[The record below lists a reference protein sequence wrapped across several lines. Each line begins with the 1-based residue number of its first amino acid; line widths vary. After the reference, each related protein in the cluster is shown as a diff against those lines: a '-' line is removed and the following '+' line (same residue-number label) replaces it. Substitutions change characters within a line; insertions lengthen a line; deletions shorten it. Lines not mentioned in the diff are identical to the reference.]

1 MRFTNSKN
9 PTLNRNGRGCH
20 QAAPRYYLF
29 KFKPAAHSG
38 LSNSSRKAQ
47 LMRRFL
53 FALGTL
59 AISATAHA
67 ETSPFKAFT
76 EAVNSGSIEECL
88 AAFAPGARFIDLGND
103 FSAPDRMS
111 YFCKAVVDA
120 GSRYTVLT
128 ETQEGETISFTFD
141 FKQAGGYALNG
152 KGSAT
157 ISGGKIGSMMIEAR

>member
-1 MRFTNSKN
+1 
-9 PTLNRNGRGCH
+9 
-20 QAAPRYYLF
+20 
-29 KFKPAAHSG
+29 
-38 LSNSSRKAQ
+38 
-47 LMRRFL
+47 MRRFL
-53 FALGTL
+53 FTLGTL

-88 AAFAPGARFIDLGND
+88 ATFAPGARFIDLGND

-128 ETQEGETISFTFD
+128 ETQEGETITFTFD

-152 KGSAT
+152 KGTARVAD
-157 ISGGKIGSMMIEAR
+157 GKLSELIIERR